1 MAGAL
6 CEGPRMQSSG
16 TCTRKGAAWEV
27 KGGSDKRTQGTKAE
41 NGLTHTPK
49 TFPYLTRLHPT
60 LLLLLGVTQ
69 KLWL

>member
-6 CEGPRMQSSG
+6 CKGPRTQSRG
-16 TCTRKGAAWEV
+16 KCTGKGAAWEV
-27 KGGSDKRTQGTKAE
+27 GRGQRQENPGNQGW
-41 NGLTHTPK
+41 NGLTHTPQ
-49 TFPYLTRLHPT
+49 TFPYVIRLHPA